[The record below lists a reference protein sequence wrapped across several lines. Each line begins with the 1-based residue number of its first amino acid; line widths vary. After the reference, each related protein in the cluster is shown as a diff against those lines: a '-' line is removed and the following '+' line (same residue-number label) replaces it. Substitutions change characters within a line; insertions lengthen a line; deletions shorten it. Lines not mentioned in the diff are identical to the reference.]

1 MSALELTSSPLVS
14 VLLPA
19 FNAAS
24 TILPAIR
31 SILDGD
37 YPNLECIVVD
47 DGSEDDTFR
56 AAKSIQDSRLRII
69 QQAHQGVAHAHNRA
83 VREARGTWLARMDA
97 DDIATPNRLSA
108 QWRFLQEQGCGLIGG
123 GVSIVDMEG
132 TPVKSM
138 KRYQDWLNHLN
149 NHAAIMAQRFVEL
162 PIVNPTLFGH
172 RKWFERGCVQGP
184 FPEDYDFFLNVT
196 QDPSLKT
203 GKVDETILFWRDHPE
218 RATRTDQRYEVS
230 SFDACKRHHLLRGPL
245 KNQNRVLFWGAGQTG
260 KPWIRWLLS
269 QNRSIDCIIDVDP
282 RKIGQRLH
290 GISVSDP
297 TYLKALS
304 TPPECLLIAV
314 GAQGAREK
322 ILAHLLKQGY
332 QPGTNAW
339 FLA

>member
-1 MSALELTSSPLVS
+1 MSALDLTSSPLVS
-14 VLLPA
+14 VILPA
-19 FNAAS
+19 FDAEA
-24 TILPAIR
+24 TIKPAIR

-47 DGSEDDTFR
+47 DGSGDDTVH
-56 AAKSIQDSRLRII
+56 AVKSIQDSRLRII

-97 DDIATPNRLSA
+97 DDIATSNRLSV
-108 QWRFLQEQGCGLIGG
+108 QWRFVQDQCCGLIGG
-123 GVSIVDMEG
+123 GVSIVDMKG

-138 KRYQDWLNHLN
+138 QRYEDWLNRLTD
-149 NHAAIMAQRFVEL
+149 HASIMAQRFVEL

-184 FPEDYDFFLNVT
+184 FPEDYDFFLNVA

-203 GKVDETILFWRDHPE
+203 GKVEETILFWRDHPG
-218 RATRTDQRYEVS
+218 RATRTDQRYAIS
-230 SFDACKRHHLLRGPL
+230 SFDACKRNHLLRGPL
-245 KNQNRVLFWGAGQTG
+245 KNQHHVVFWGAGQTG

-269 QNRSIDCIIDVDP
+269 QNHSIDCIIDVDP
-282 RKIGQRLH
+282 RKIGHRLH
-290 GISVSDP
+290 GIPVSDP

-304 TPPECLLIAV
+304 ALPECLLIAV

-322 ILAHLLKQGY
+322 ILAHLLKQGF
-332 QPGTNAW
+332 QPGENAW

>member
-1 MSALELTSSPLVS
+1 MPALDLTSSPLVS

-47 DGSEDDTFR
+47 DGSDDDTFR

-69 QQAHQGVAHAHNRA
+69 RQAHQGVAHAHNRA

-97 DDIATPNRLSA
+97 DDIATPNRLSV

-132 TPVKSM
+132 KPVKSM
-138 KRYQDWLNHLN
+138 KRYQDWLNRLN
-149 NHAAIMAQRFVEL
+149 DHASIMAQRFVEL

-218 RATRTDQRYEVS
+218 
-230 SFDACKRHHLLRGPL
+230 
-245 KNQNRVLFWGAGQTG
+245 
-260 KPWIRWLLS
+260 
-269 QNRSIDCIIDVDP
+269 
-282 RKIGQRLH
+282 
-290 GISVSDP
+290 
-297 TYLKALS
+297 
-304 TPPECLLIAV
+304 
-314 GAQGAREK
+314 
-322 ILAHLLKQGY
+322 
-332 QPGTNAW
+332 
-339 FLA
+339 

>member
-1 MSALELTSSPLVS
+1 MEGVDRPMPRRSETNGAFTTAKSVSIPGKESCALRWMIGCVSWMGWIDAFIADFFNPRMLSGSDKPLRSASQKPTFQNSNDALLLAGLLAIDPYVCIGNDFSPLVS

-97 DDIATPNRLSA
+97 DDIATPNRLST

-149 NHAAIMAQRFVEL
+149 DHAAIMAQRFVEL

-184 FPEDYDFFLNVT
+184 LPRRLRLFLNVA
-196 QDPSLKT
+196 QDPHSKPVKLPKPFCSGAIIPNVPPVPISAMRSLPLT
-203 GKVDETILFWRDHPE
+203 HANDTIFSVDL
-218 RATRTDQRYEVS
+218 
-230 SFDACKRHHLLRGPL
+230 
-245 KNQNRVLFWGAGQTG
+245 
-260 KPWIRWLLS
+260 
-269 QNRSIDCIIDVDP
+269 
-282 RKIGQRLH
+282 
-290 GISVSDP
+290 
-297 TYLKALS
+297 
-304 TPPECLLIAV
+304 
-314 GAQGAREK
+314 
-322 ILAHLLKQGY
+322 
-332 QPGTNAW
+332 
-339 FLA
+339 